1 MNPGSRALIFAM
13 LLGAISAGAQ
23 IPAPGQTA
31 GQHYKNVQVLKDI
44 PVEELI
50 PAMDFI
56 TGALGVQCTFCHVQ
70 EGPFPQGY
78 EKDDKKNKQTAREMM
93 KMMRQ
98 INETSF
104 SGRTQV
110 TCATCHNGHE
120 RPQPYPP
127 LLTAARVAPA
137 PAGQLPSAS
146 ELFARYE
153 QAIGGDAAI
162 AKLSSR
168 HIVAQVTANPGGGGA
183 TVDSFYRAPDLFL
196 QQAGGRSAG
205 FDGTRAWRSAG
216 GGPQVLN
223 GMDADDARLAG
234 LFYRN
239 LRLSEL
245 YSQAKTEG
253 ADKISSKDV
262 YVVRAAVK
270 GGRYTDLLYF
280 DAGTSL
286 LLRRTTLARTALG
299 PSIQSTDFENYQDV
313 DGVKWAM
320 DTTVSNAFGPPR
332 KIHFDKVEFNVP
344 VEEGKFAMPAAP
356 AAK

>member
-1 MNPGSRALIFAM
+1 M

-44 PVEELI
+44 PAEELI

-70 EGPFPQGY
+70 EGPFPQGFD
-78 EKDDKKNKQTAREMM
+78 KDDKKNKQTAREMM
-93 KMMRQ
+93 KMMLQ
-98 INETSF
+98 INQASF

-110 TCATCHNGHE
+110 TCATCHNGRE

-127 LLTAARVAPA
+127 VVTATRVPPA
-137 PAGQLPSAS
+137 PAGQPPSTS

-162 AKLSSR
+162 AKLTSR
-168 HIVAQVTANPGGGGA
+168 HVVAQVTSGAGGGGVA
-183 TVDSFYRAPDLFL
+183 VDSIYRAPDLFL

-205 FDGTRAWRSAG
+205 FDGTRAWRSAAS
-216 GGPQVLN
+216 GPQVLY
-223 GMDADDARLAG
+223 GMDADDLRLAG
-234 LFYRN
+234 MFGRN
-239 LRLSEL
+239 LQLSEL
-245 YSQAKTEG
+245 YSQAQTEG
-253 ADKISSKDV
+253 ADKISGKDV

-280 DAGTSL
+280 DAGSGL

-299 PSIQSTDFENYQDV
+299 PTIQSTDFDNYQDV

-320 DTTVSNAFGPPR
+320 DTTVSNTSGPPR

-344 VEEGKFAMPAAP
+344 VEEAKFAMPAA